1 MNKVKNKEFFN
12 VSGWRLWR
20 PLKSNGCIS
29 LLFLLLICL
38 PLANQVFKI
47 VKPYELVEKRQ
58 LAEKPTFDSRHP
70 FLYVK
75 RYEAYYNDQF
85 SFRTR
90 LVHLNSLLTYKI
102 FHTSASDKVL
112 IGKQGW
118 LFLGNI
124 DKYFNEVDYY
134 RNLKPFTAEELLYWQ
149 TILEQRRNWLK
160 RRGIHYLFTIA
171 PNKSTIYPEFM
182 PDAIRKINSQ
192 SRQDQLI
199 EHLKKYST
207 LSILDLR
214 PALLQAKKWKMIYDK
229 TDTHWNDLGGYIA
242 YSEII
247 RHLKQYYDFIN
258 PRPVTDFLIKQKEF
272 RMGDLALMLSLPNI
286 FWENQWQMKAKIP
299 LRARTVPDSDT
310 NSRNKW
316 VTISVHKCATGPLPA
331 AMMVHDSFAHQMK
344 QFLSEDFSK
353 IVYVWDWS
361 LNFFDKIIKQEGIKI
376 VIDEMVE
383 YSLLNR
389 FPSNPRK
396 LRR

>member
-1 MNKVKNKEFFN
+1 MNKDKSKEFFN
-12 VSGWRLWR
+12 ASGWRLWL
-20 PLKSNGCIS
+20 PFKNSGCIS

-38 PLANQVFKI
+38 PLANQVFKF
-47 VKPYELVEKRQ
+47 VKPYELDEKRK

-75 RYEAYYNDQF
+75 EYEAYYNDNF

-90 LVHLNSLLTYKI
+90 LIYLNSLFTYKI
-102 FHTSASDKVL
+102 FHASASEKVI

-124 DKYFNEVDYY
+124 NKYFDEIDYY
-134 RNLKPFTAEELLYWQ
+134 RNLKPFTVEELRYWQ
-149 TILEQRRNWLK
+149 ILLEQRRDWLK

-171 PNKSTIYPEFM
+171 PNKSTIYPELM
-182 PDAIRKINSQ
+182 PNSIRKINSQ

-214 PALLQAKKWKMIYDK
+214 PALLEAKKNKRIYNK
-229 TDTHWNDLGGYIA
+229 TDTHWNDLGGYVA
-242 YSEII
+242 YYEII
-247 RHLKQYYDFIN
+247 KHLEQYFNFIH
-258 PRPVTDFLIKQKEF
+258 PRPLNNFQIKQAEF
-272 RMGDLALMLSLPNI
+272 RGGDLAQMLSLPNI
-286 FWENQWQMKAKIP
+286 FWENQWRLEAKIP
-299 LRARTVPDSDT
+299 LQARIVPASDP
-310 NSRNKW
+310 NRLNKF
-316 VTISVHKCATGPLPA
+316 VTITVHTCAAGPLPA
-331 AMMVHDSFAHQMK
+331 ALMVHDSFAHQMK

-353 IVYVWDWS
+353 IIYVWDWS
-361 LNFFDKIIKQEGIKI
+361 LNFYDKIIEKEEVKI

-389 FPSNPRK
+389 FPVNPRK
-396 LRR
+396 LRK